1 MRRKSLG
8 FVFLV
13 CFFTIFGGG
22 RSQYWTV
29 VCQDDSGVVYE
40 VDRRTM
46 NLIDG
51 HTFHLRVKVSRGE
64 RSRIDRWMVDT
75 SDNTLTVEGEEP
87 QFIEQNSPASQVLH
101 LLKHRGK
108 LPDSQDV
115 L

>member
-46 NLIDG
+46 SPLDD
-51 HTFHLRVKVSRGE
+51 HTFHLRVKVSLGR
-64 RSRIDRWMVDT
+64 RSRIDRWTVDI
-75 SDNTLTVEGEEP
+75 SENTLTVEGEKP
-87 QFIEQNSPASQVLH
+87 QVIEQNSPADQVLH
-101 LLKHRGK
+101 LLKTRGK
-108 LPDSQDV
+108 LPETQDV